1 MALRPF
7 APQDSDSIYSNAINK
22 QRLGGL
28 LNYSIQPHE
37 ERGSRPIRQVGHDA
51 IGVAQTPI
59 SSGYVS
65 ADTSHREQFRAL
77 DDHS

>member
-1 MALRPF
+1 
-7 APQDSDSIYSNAINK
+7 
-22 QRLGGL
+22 L